1 MYPIVI
7 VHPSRVFS
15 EALGCVVNNAPFKLE
30 YIATDLDCLPF
41 EVLGRTA
48 LFIVG
53 GRTPRHMA
61 DLVCNIK
68 QRLDSSRIVAIGGS
82 TAPEAVLM
90 ALKAGAIA
98 YLREEMTSQTLIM
111 ALELVAREEI
121 VLPPVVASFL
131 ARIAATEFTP
141 TAVNG
146 GEAPLMTE
154 EEIVLTEGALSS
166 RQNAIL
172 QALIDGAPNKVI
184 AQKLNLSE
192 ATVKLHVK
200 AVLRKI
206 HVKNRTQAAVWGVK
220 HPSASI
226 RF

>member
-1 MYPIVI
+1 
-7 VHPSRVFS
+7 
-15 EALGCVVNNAPFKLE
+15 
-30 YIATDLDCLPF
+30 
-41 EVLGRTA
+41 
-48 LFIVG
+48 
-53 GRTPRHMA
+53 MA

-68 QRLDSSRIVAIGGS
+68 QRVDSSRIVAIGGS

-111 ALELVAREEI
+111 ALELVSREEI

-131 ARIAATEFTP
+131 ARIPASEFTP
-141 TAVNG
+141 DAVNG
-146 GEAPLMTE
+146 GRPPVMTE
-154 EEIVLTEGALSS
+154 EEIVLTERALSS

-184 AQKLNLSE
+184 AQQLNLSE